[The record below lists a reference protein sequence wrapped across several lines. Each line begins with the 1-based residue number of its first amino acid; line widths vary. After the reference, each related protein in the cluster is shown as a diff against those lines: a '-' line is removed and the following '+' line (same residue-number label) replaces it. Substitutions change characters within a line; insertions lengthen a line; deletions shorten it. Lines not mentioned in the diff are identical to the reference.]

1 MDVVSFHHNL
11 FPNPCLLLTV
21 MATQFVRTFDKS
33 VFKAFL
39 LQKPRIKPITKDDSD
54 NSKRL
59 IIMNES
65 ITDTSLS
72 QLPDAL
78 SSWVKDQKDVSVVM
92 HPVVLD
98 YDYFTATEVGVFR
111 RRVMDR
117 C

>member
-1 MDVVSFHHNL
+1 MREVQVGVQAEANGRDHL
-11 FPNPCLLLTV
+11 
-21 MATQFVRTFDKS
+21 
-33 VFKAFL
+33 KAFL